1 MANDVVKGT
10 ASTRVFKVSLEEC
23 MLKNMTELE
32 IPRIFFYLKDAFFK
46 LKGEQTEGIF
56 RVPAVTTEIAALKDS
71 IEKVR
76 KKFSLK
82 NISNKFSVKNFSSN
96 SLLIKNSF
104 LNMVSNPYEFV
115 FKIKKFTFNSL

>member
-76 KKFSLK
+76 KNSLK
-82 NISNKFSVKNFSSN
+82 NISNKFSLKKMFLNWKKIQTN
-96 SLLIKNSF
+96 SL
-104 LNMVSNPYEFV
+104 
-115 FKIKKFTFNSL
+115 